1 MCGMN
6 NQNSIIFAGAVLAAV
21 LLGNITRE
29 SPSEITFEPKIE
41 NTSLV
46 ADVKTV
52 SYSDTIFLPSQ
63 LTAHSA
69 LVKDMAA
76 QEPVWTLNPDQ
87 AWPTASLA
95 KLVTAVVAKE
105 KIDPGQKIKV
115 SAEAVATEGEAGS
128 LKADGVYLLEDLL
141 KTLLILSSNDAAT
154 ALMEFYG
161 ETKFIQ
167 AMNLKAQAMRMSETR
182 FFDPSGLSAINQSNV
197 KDLEKL
203 IDYIIKYHPD
213 ILAITK
219 EKKEGSTHPF
229 VGKANFL
236 GGKTGF
242 IDEAN
247 GNLIS
252 LFNNGGRTL
261 LIIVLGS
268 EDRAKDTQILYDYFT
283 SH

>member
-1 MCGMN
+1 MN
-6 NQNSIIFAGAVLAAV
+6 NRNSIIFAGAVLAAV

-29 SPSEITFEPKIE
+29 SSPEVTLETKTE

-46 ADVKTV
+46 ANIKTV
-52 SYSDTIFLPSQ
+52 SYADTPFLPSE
-63 LTAHSA
+63 LTAQSA
-69 LVKDMAA
+69 LVRDLSA
-76 QEPVWTLNPDQ
+76 QKPVWTLNPEQ
-87 AWPTASLA
+87 MWPTASLA

-105 KIDPGQKIKV
+105 KIDLGQRIKV
-115 SAEAVATEGEAGS
+115 SAEAVATEGEAGA
-128 LKADGVYLLEDLL
+128 LKTDGVYSLEDLL
-141 KTLLILSSNDAAT
+141 KALLIVSSNDAAT

-167 AMNLKAQAMRMSETR
+167 AMNLKAQAIGMRNTR
-182 FFDPSGLSAINQSNV
+182 FFDPSGLSALNQSNV
-197 KDLEKL
+197 LDLEKL
-203 IDYIIKYHPD
+203 IGYIVEYHPD

-219 EKKEGSTHPF
+219 EKSDGSTHPF
-229 VGKANFL
+229 AGKKNFL

-242 IDEAN
+242 IDEASE
-247 GNLIS
+247 NLVS

-261 LIIVLGS
+261 LTIVLGS